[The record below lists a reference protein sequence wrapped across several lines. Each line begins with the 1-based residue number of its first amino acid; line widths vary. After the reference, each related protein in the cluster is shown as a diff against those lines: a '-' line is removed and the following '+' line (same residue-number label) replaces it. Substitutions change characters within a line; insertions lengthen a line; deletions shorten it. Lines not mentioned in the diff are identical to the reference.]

1 MQSTRYIQHT
11 PTIRLTGLA
20 LEILLDLKFRFQ
32 KYIHYFTSL
41 IQSAVNLHR
50 VTRGLCPRT
59 FCVPHVHD
67 CDTMLGSLTA
77 ARYRSKIQARVR
89 QNFAFCGNSRWR
101 HFSRRLPFL
110 PTNKPVSTAL
120 SSTGLQF
127 YVCLGKHFLGLT
139 FDFFNRHGVGQA
151 VLGFD
156 PSSKCPSPQFLLS
169 SQFAFSLKSGFSEHL

>member
-67 CDTMLGSLTA
+67 CDTIHGSLTA
-77 ARYRSKIQARVR
+77 ARYRRVCGKILH
-89 QNFAFCGNSRWR
+89 FAEIAGGGIF
-101 HFSRRLPFL
+101 
-110 PTNKPVSTAL
+110 
-120 SSTGLQF
+120 
-127 YVCLGKHFLGLT
+127 
-139 FDFFNRHGVGQA
+139 HGVCHFCQQTNLCRLHSLQLDCNSMCAWGNIFWGLPLISSIGT
-151 VLGFD
+151 VLAKRFLALT
-156 PSSKCPSPQFLLS
+156 PLQNVLLHNFSSHHNSPFP
-169 SQFAFSLKSGFSEHL
+169 